1 LKEPIITISWKD
13 NAVVLLDQR
22 ALPLEERHLT
32 CTDYRQVVAAIK
44 NLTVRGAP
52 AIGVAAAMGI
62 ALGTLSISGDSR
74 RKTQQEFDEI
84 CSQFA
89 ASRPTARNL
98 FWAIERM
105 RGRFAESMNP
115 LTGSDQKAKNQR
127 NLSPDIP
134 LGFNSAEDIAVIRNA
149 LIAEAI
155 RIGEEDIA
163 INIRLGQTG
172 SDLIPDG
179 ARILT
184 HCNAGALAAA
194 GYGTAL
200 GVIRAAWEKGKKLHV
215 YADET
220 RPVLQGA
227 RLTAWELT
235 REGIPCTLIADD
247 MAAFLMKQKGVDLVI
262 VGADR
267 IAANGDTA
275 NKIGTY
281 GLAVLARAHGLPLY
295 IAAPLST
302 IDTSLADGGMIPI
315 EERDHAEVTHCGGAQ
330 IAPQGI
336 SVWNPAFDVT
346 PAELITAIITER
358 GVIRPPFKAGLVMVK
373 GRRWDKSIKRFII
386 SG

>member
-1 LKEPIITISWKD
+1 MSALSSIKIKDPIRTISWKD
-13 NAVVLLDQR
+13 GAVVLLDQR
-22 ALPLEERHLT
+22 ALPLEEKYLI
-32 CTDYRQVVAAIK
+32 CTDYREVISAIK
-44 NLTVRGAP
+44 DLAIRGAP

-62 ALGTLSISGDSR
+62 ALGMLSMSAGSL
-74 RKTQQEFDEI
+74 RKTQQEFDKI

-105 RGRFAESMNP
+105 RGCFAESMSLLTESDGKSEHQRGP
-115 LTGSDQKAKNQR
+115 LHEIFPR
-127 NLSPDIP
+127 
-134 LGFNSAEDIAVIRNA
+134 FNGVEDMAILRNA
-149 LIAEAI
+149 LIAEAV
-155 RIGEEDIA
+155 GMAEEDVA
-163 INIRLGQTG
+163 INIRLGQNG
-172 SDLIPDG
+172 CDLIPDG

-184 HCNAGALAAA
+184 HCNTGALATA

-200 GVIRAAWEKGKKLHV
+200 GVVRAAREKGKKLHV

-227 RLTAWELT
+227 RLTAWELM

-247 MAAFLMKQKGVDLVI
+247 MAAFLMKLNRVDLVI

-281 GLAVLARAHGLPLY
+281 NLAVLARAHGLPMY
-295 IAAPLST
+295 IAAPVST
-302 IDTSLADGGMIPI
+302 IDTSLADGGTIPI
-315 EERDHAEVTHCGGAQ
+315 EERDHAEIARCGGTQ
-330 IAPQGI
+330 TAPEGV

-358 GVIRPPFKAGLVMVK
+358 GVIHPPFDVGIRALQEPLP
-373 GRRWDKSIKRFII
+373 
-386 SG
+386 